1 MKLVVTDI
9 TVPLRVG
16 CVGGGSVHA
25 KLEGLLYRQVA
36 GRGHI
41 GNRRVGILDNKSVH
55 ANRERSLRVVGF
67 FAGIPDVR
75 GVRLESHVG
84 RKSVCFAS
92 GRLTNKYV
100 DCSRCAFER
109 GVVPAEGGIVADL
122 DKWCR
127 HVHSVGQGHTQ
138 TARLHISRESR
149 AFGCRGASLS
159 ARLLLP
165 SLLPSLCRIF
175 LRGGAG
181 FGSSF
186 DFGCVQVGLLGAFLG
201 ARGLLLFS
209 LGILTGLQNSG
220 FLGQI
225 FRDNSSNHDRISIGK
240 PTGPCRGERC
250 ERGKADG
257 QLKDVGGRTHDE
269 FVDGSMFVR
278 CDEERGREEIRKTVV
293 ILGDDRPTGSCLRVD
308 DEDAY

>member
-1 MKLVVTDI
+1 VTPKNLKSVVTDI

-16 CVGGGSVHA
+16 RVGGGGVHA

-41 GNRRVGILDNKSVH
+41 GNRRVGILDDKSVH
-55 ANRERSLRVVGF
+55 ANRERGLGVVGF

-159 ARLLLP
+159 MVVFA
-165 SLLPSLCRIF
+165 
-175 LRGGAG
+175 
-181 FGSSF
+181 
-186 DFGCVQVGLLGAFLG
+186 
-201 ARGLLLFS
+201 LF
-209 LGILTGLQNSG
+209 
-220 FLGQI
+220 
-225 FRDNSSNHDRISIGK
+225 
-240 PTGPCRGERC
+240 
-250 ERGKADG
+250 
-257 QLKDVGGRTHDE
+257 
-269 FVDGSMFVR
+269 
-278 CDEERGREEIRKTVV
+278 
-293 ILGDDRPTGSCLRVD
+293 
-308 DEDAY
+308 